1 MADPE
6 ALERHDPRVLKLKA
20 ALLAAWA
27 LVSFGVC
34 FFARDLDFAVG
45 PWQFGYWMAAQGAL
59 LAFIAIV
66 VAYTWAMSRLAPEDA
81 ATADRADG

>member
-1 MADPE
+1 MADPD

-34 FFARDLDFAVG
+34 FFARELDFALG
-45 PWQFGYWMAAQGAL
+45 AWQFSYWMAAQGAL

-66 VAYTWAMSRLAPEDA
+66 VAYAWAMSRLAPEDSV
-81 ATADRADG
+81 TADTADG

>member
-1 MADPE
+1 MADPD

-34 FFARDLDFAVG
+34 FFARELDFAVG
-45 PWQFGYWMAAQGAL
+45 AWQFSYWVAAQGAL

-66 VAYTWAMSRLAPEDA
+66 VFYTWAMSRLAPEDA
-81 ATADRADG
+81 VTSDRADG

>member
-1 MADPE
+1 M
-6 ALERHDPRVLKLKA
+6 LKLKA

>member
-1 MADPE
+1 MADPD

-27 LVSFGVC
+27 LVSFGLC
-34 FFARDLDFAVG
+34 YFARALDFSVG
-45 PWQFGYWMAAQGAL
+45 PWQFSYWMAAQGAM

-81 ATADRADG
+81 ATQDDADG